1 VNIEIRALRP
11 EDCAAANAL
20 WCFMESV
27 VLRGD
32 DNPERFS
39 RFLERN
45 PDCCYA
51 AWQGSNLLVAA

>member
-1 VNIEIRALRP
+1 MNIEIRALRP
-11 EDCAAANAL
+11 EDSAAANAL

-27 VLRGD
+27 VLRED
-32 DNPERFS
+32 DNPERLS

-51 AWQGSNLLVAA
+51 A